1 MSVMAVERCGRCG
14 TARRGDLQICV
25 RCETP
30 FGTPDGDPDVDIQ
43 RPAAPSTM
51 QTHGTMAAMLVVGV
65 VLFGVVL
72 AFSGRD
78 VGPFTARITGQ
89 RPAAAAN
96 TVTVTI
102 EVTNEGD
109 RAGRGNCRVQVRSA
123 NNIASTARTFLTE
136 RRIPGNAS
144 VTQDVDVSTA
154 DGQPADVACS

>member
-1 MSVMAVERCGRCG
+1 
-14 TARRGDLQICV
+14 
-25 RCETP
+25 
-30 FGTPDGDPDVDIQ
+30 
-43 RPAAPSTM
+43 M